1 MPDENETA
9 VNETVNAGLETEELP
24 PSKKRGIGIAAWIA
38 IVWLVV
44 VALSAI
50 FANWLPIPSVDAR
63 FPEIAKSG
71 PSVGHWFG
79 GDRNGKDIL
88 SMTVNGSR
96 VSLLVGFVAV
106 ALGMTLGG
114 FLGIVAGFLRGWV
127 DKVLSIVFDTLLAIP
142 GVLLALALVATL
154 DPADV
159 TDIEPTRRMWVLTFA
174 LGVVS
179 VPILGRI
186 ARASTLMVVDRE
198 FVLAARALGAK
209 PWRIMAREILP
220 NVMPSMLSIG
230 LLGVGV
236 AIVAEGGLALLG
248 ASVTSPLTS
257 WGSLIAVNG
266 GEVSAGRPWSVFG
279 PSIFIFATVMSLNYL
294 GDVVRKRF
302 DVRDS
307 VI

>member
-1 MPDENETA
+1 
-9 VNETVNAGLETEELP
+9 
-24 PSKKRGIGIAAWIA
+24 
-38 IVWLVV
+38 
-44 VALSAI
+44 
-50 FANWLPIPSVDAR
+50 
-63 FPEIAKSG
+63 
-71 PSVGHWFG
+71 
-79 GDRNGKDIL
+79 
-88 SMTVNGSR
+88 
-96 VSLLVGFVAV
+96 
-106 ALGMTLGG
+106 MTLGG
-114 FLGIVAGFLRGWV
+114 FLGIVAEALRGWV

-198 FVLAARALGAK
+198 FAPAARALGAK

-236 AIVAEGGLALLG
+236 AIVAEGGL
-248 ASVTSPLTS
+248 
-257 WGSLIAVNG
+257 
-266 GEVSAGRPWSVFG
+266 RP
-279 PSIFIFATVMSLNYL
+279 PE
-294 GDVVRKRF
+294 RP
-302 DVRDS
+302 
-307 VI
+307 